1 VVLNKITRGVTLA
14 LVVWTFH
21 CGGNPMSQVAFA
33 LIALVAIAKGP
44 PDAAK
49 GGVTVSGTTIPHA
62 TSTISTTVD
71 ITEFREGTGDRCA
84 RLLSGCK
91 HYAVCVVSPAP
102 VAVLDA
108 VLPQSAVVPS
118 FSVGVEDG
126 REFSQCLL
134 SGLSTANNGK
144 PTFTYCFKCEDV
156 SAPPG

>member
-1 VVLNKITRGVTLA
+1 MG
-14 LVVWTFH
+14 
-21 CGGNPMSQVAFA
+21 QVAFA
-33 LIALVAIAKGP
+33 LIALMAIAKGP
-44 PDAAK
+44 ADAAK
-49 GGVTVSGTTIPHA
+49 GGVTVNGTAVPHA

-71 ITEFREGTGDRCA
+71 ITEFREGGGDRCG

-102 VAVLDA
+102 VPMLDA
-108 VLPQSAVVPS
+108 VLPQSAAAPS
-118 FSVGVEDG
+118 FSVEVEDG

-134 SGLSTANNGK
+134 SGLTTTNNGR